1 VRCGIFDQS
10 CNLLWPG
17 YVDRV
22 TGAGDFDLVGVGSCG
37 IPPFEVRVDGSVF
50 CGYQHPA
57 WFAFPRSRGYNC
69 FEVVGEI
76 GHLRSRHESGLLR
89 REVGCEVLMKLRGS
103 RYVKPSAVFL
113 IAPDLLRSTR
123 PSDPTSRIGAA
134 RRWHSL
140 ELPTNRTAWNV
151 MLRRRPK
158 SSVLQ
163 SNPYGLPDGRV
174 YPIRAVEEKGLSR

>member
-1 VRCGIFDQS
+1 MVPRAAISSNPVLDSF
-10 CNLLWPG
+10 
-17 YVDRV
+17 RV
-22 TGAGDFDLVGVGSCG
+22 AATGVIV
-37 IPPFEVRVDGSVF
+37 
-50 CGYQHPA
+50 
-57 WFAFPRSRGYNC
+57 
-69 FEVVGEI
+69 
-76 GHLRSRHESGLLR
+76 
-89 REVGCEVLMKLRGS
+89 
-103 RYVKPSAVFL
+103 
-113 IAPDLLRSTR
+113 APDLLRSTR

>member
-1 VRCGIFDQS
+1 MWFLAPPSPRTPFLDSFRVAATGVITWRLEEATCYLTLRVLLPSVRCGIFDQS

-37 IPPFEVRVDGSVF
+37 IPPFDVRVDGSVF

-57 WFAFPRSRGYNC
+57 WFAFPRSRGDNC

-89 REVGCEVLMKLRGS
+89 REVGCEVLMKLRGVEV
-103 RYVKPSAVFL
+103 RETVC
-113 IAPDLLRSTR
+113 
-123 PSDPTSRIGAA
+123 
-134 RRWHSL
+134 
-140 ELPTNRTAWNV
+140 
-151 MLRRRPK
+151 
-158 SSVLQ
+158 
-163 SNPYGLPDGRV
+163 GLPYSSRLAEI
-174 YPIRAVEEKGLSR
+174 YPAK